1 MFDRSRLIKFNS
13 ISSFLFLSY
22 FACWVSISTTTI
34 DIVRL
39 FDIYKFNS
47 VLGDTSFQKIKP
59 DIIEYI
65 NFLRQIIV
73 FIIFPVLLYLNIID
87 CRKNIS
93 NTDLGLFALLLY
105 FLFQIPGLI
114 FTENSIL
121 NIGFVISALNII
133 LIFNLSNSIFDK
145 KTFKFF
151 IYLSLFFLILIT
163 FLNKGTYIRFIE
175 TNRADGLYLYFD
187 TSTSFLDKTSPRST
201 GSSRTLLFI
210 YIILLFLFN
219 KFFEKNKKIKIAL
232 YLILATLIL
241 LFQSRATIIL
251 LLVFLFTIF
260 FIENKFSIK
269 NFIEFSIKYFLLP
282 VLCLYFIVYF
292 KNFESIKKKIDEKNI
307 SKIEAINENF
317 NRPIDPSTFSSGR
330 INDWK
335 KIINKTSNSLFF
347 GYGSQADRFLI
358 NQSSSSGFVY
368 AFSSSGLIGFIFY
381 LFFLIKCLKKILN
394 ILIIEQKLYS
404 KKTKLCSIIVLIC
417 ILRSFLESSFAVF
430 SVDFIILTTFYN
442 YIKIYNLNR
451 NNA

>member
-133 LIFNLSNSIFDK
+133 LIFNLSNSIFDISH
-145 KTFKFF
+145 T
-151 IYLSLFFLILIT
+151 
-163 FLNKGTYIRFIE
+163 
-175 TNRADGLYLYFD
+175 
-187 TSTSFLDKTSPRST
+187 
-201 GSSRTLLFI
+201 
-210 YIILLFLFN
+210 
-219 KFFEKNKKIKIAL
+219 
-232 YLILATLIL
+232 
-241 LFQSRATIIL
+241 
-251 LLVFLFTIF
+251 
-260 FIENKFSIK
+260 
-269 NFIEFSIKYFLLP
+269 
-282 VLCLYFIVYF
+282 YFIIF
-292 KNFESIKKKIDEKNI
+292 K
-307 SKIEAINENF
+307 
-317 NRPIDPSTFSSGR
+317 
-330 INDWK
+330 
-335 KIINKTSNSLFF
+335 
-347 GYGSQADRFLI
+347 
-358 NQSSSSGFVY
+358 
-368 AFSSSGLIGFIFY
+368 
-381 LFFLIKCLKKILN
+381 
-394 ILIIEQKLYS
+394 
-404 KKTKLCSIIVLIC
+404 
-417 ILRSFLESSFAVF
+417 
-430 SVDFIILTTFYN
+430 
-442 YIKIYNLNR
+442 
-451 NNA
+451 